1 MSAPF
6 KVRREYPA
14 GRGPDTAFGDASP
27 LRAYLRQRSQD
38 ERTSPDGAFE
48 AFISLAEDFDALRYA
63 AENRHKNNPFR
74 AIDKRRELPVSWD
87 DAADLWYLKRDE
99 PPVTIISR
107 IAQDHATLIAG
118 VLAHLRRIL
127 RRTRMQVPVSSVSQ
141 LDAECLRR
149 FSRLP
154 GDTAEEKAAARRT
167 VLGVVRVESFDTL
180 ENRVLKAFLK
190 RCEVEA
196 ERYFLKYGK
205 TKAAKES
212 ERVKAVGRLRSRF
225 HETLREPVWG
235 TVADLHEM
243 PIPNYVLRQDPL
255 YSKIWGLYRELVDQ
269 DRRLERMWP
278 NRDQLFF
285 DAVLIWLRLALFA
298 EARAC
303 PTGNPFAPR
312 FGGDPWV
319 RRNAIGGRFL
329 AGSPMRQ
336 LGERG
341 GAERLALAE
350 LPDGIRLVFTREA
363 DQSGGSNLFGRCDTT
378 VRLAYCAGGTMTAH
392 ERDGIFWIGREEG
405 VARGIR
411 RTGNAVFVGDGEKPG
426 EFGLGAAVNS
436 LAAILP
442 GGAT

>member
-6 KVRREYPA
+6 EVRREYPA
-14 GRGPDTAFGDASP
+14 GRGPDAAFGDASS
-27 LRAYLRQRSQD
+27 LRAYLRKRAQG
-38 ERTSPDGAFE
+38 ELASPDGAFE
-48 AFISLAEDFDALRYA
+48 AFVSLAEDFDALRYA

-107 IAQDHATLIAG
+107 IAQDHATLIAD

-127 RRTRMQVPVSSVSQ
+127 RRTRMQVPVSCVSQ
-141 LDAECLRR
+141 FDAECLRR

-167 VLGVVRVESFDTL
+167 VLGVIRVESFDTL
-180 ENRVLKAFLK
+180 ENRVLKTFLK

-196 ERYFLKYGK
+196 ERYYLKYGK
-205 TKAAKES
+205 TKAAKGS
-212 ERVKAVGRLRSRF
+212 ERVKAVGRLRARF
-225 HETLREPVWG
+225 HETLREPVWA
-235 TVADLHEM
+235 TVADLREM
-243 PIPNYVLRQDPL
+243 PVPNYVLRQDPL

-298 EARAC
+298 EARDC
-303 PTGNPFAPR
+303 RTGNPFAPR
-312 FGGDPWV
+312 FGGEPWV

-329 AGSPMRQ
+329 TGSPMRQ

-341 GAERLALAE
+341 DAERLALAE
-350 LPDGIRLVFTREA
+350 LPDGVRLVFTRDA
-363 DQSGGSNLFGRCDTT
+363 DQFGGSNLFWKRETT
-378 VRLAYCAGGTMTAH
+378 VRLAYCAGGAMTAH

-405 VARGIR
+405 VARVIR

-426 EFGLGAAVNS
+426 EFGLRAAVNS

-442 GGAT
+442 GGTT